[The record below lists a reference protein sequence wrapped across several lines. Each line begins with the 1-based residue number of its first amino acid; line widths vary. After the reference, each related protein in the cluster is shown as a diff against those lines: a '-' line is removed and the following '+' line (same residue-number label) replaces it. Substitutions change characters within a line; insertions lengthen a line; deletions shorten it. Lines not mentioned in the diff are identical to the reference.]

1 MGWTRHAHPNESSVG
16 CVFCV
21 PEVIFAE
28 VSAVKSTRCP
38 LCLPKLHAELV
49 RGFRLFPSSCPLRT
63 SHFRY
68 TSKFEMAG
76 DLHAHYEI
84 PGDMHAQSRLGLSV
98 HTLVFRRVQTGGH
111 LPTME
116 ATGCLIWHVWT

>member
-68 TSKFEMAG
+68 TSKFEMTG
-76 DLHAHYEI
+76 DLHAHSEI
-84 PGDMHAQSRLGLSV
+84 AGDMHAQSRLEMGWV
-98 HTLVFRRVQTGGH
+98 RGAYGRVDT
-111 LPTME
+111 
-116 ATGCLIWHVWT
+116 CLLWKLLAA